1 MAALRPSNL
10 NRAAYRTKCRKKLS
24 EHIREIKLSNVEYQ
38 PLTKSQEAKLGI
50 TVEPAEVRLITNAED
65 PYIWQA
71 LPEKSHLFKK
81 QLSKHTIGA
90 YRELCRE
97 VGISFEA
104 ALAPESSSSTGRVPN
119 RGRKSIISMHSLRE
133 PETSFTAVIERL
145 NSDMHTMAAG
155 INKSKD
161 EVIKATELKEMA
173 EEETN
178 RLRLVIQAAEIDKR
192 RLQQDVQNLT
202 GVVDFLRST
211 TVKSVDE
218 FLSRLKLDLNGT
230 TDG

>member
-1 MAALRPSNL
+1 MAALRVSNL
-10 NRAAYRTKCRKKLS
+10 NRAACRTKCRKKLS

-38 PLTKSQEAKLGI
+38 RLTKSQEAKLGI

-81 QLSKHTIGA
+81 QLSKHTISA

-97 VGISFEA
+97 VGMSFEA

-119 RGRKSIISMHSLRE
+119 KGRQSTLSMHSLRE

-155 INKSKD
+155 INKSKE
-161 EVIKATELKEMA
+161 EVIKAIELKEMA

-202 GVVDFLRST
+202 GVVELLRIT

-230 TDG
+230 TDV